1 MKTIW
6 KKIPASRIEMPDY
19 CERSVFEALVNALIH
34 RDYLINGS
42 EVHVDMFDDRL
53 LIYSPGGMPDGTQ
66 IQERDID
73 DIPSTRRNPILAD
86 IFARLGY
93 MERQGSGLSKIRTAY
108 ENTANYQPGL
118 EPTFRSNRVEF
129 TVKLPNLN
137 FKASS
142 NEALNE
148 AINEALTDN
157 QKMLLDMLRND
168 PTITQK
174 EIIERVS
181 LSRSTV
187 QRMIKE
193 LSELGRLERI
203 GSKKTGSWIVKE

>member
-1 MKTIW
+1 M
-6 KKIPASRIEMPDY
+6 
-19 CERSVFEALVNALIH
+19 RSVFEALVNDLIH

-42 EVHVDMFDDRL
+42 EVHMDMFDDRL
-53 LIYSPGGMPDGTQ
+53 VIYSPGGMPDGMQ

-93 MERQGSGLSKIRTAY
+93 MERQGSGLSKICTAY
-108 ENTANYQPGL
+108 ENAANYQAGM
-118 EPTFRSNRVEF
+118 EATFRSNRVEF

-137 FKASS
+137 FKASGD
-142 NEALNE
+142 EALNE
-148 AINEALTDN
+148 TLNEALTEK
-157 QKMLLDMLRND
+157 QKLLLDILRNN

-174 EIIERVS
+174 EIVESAS

-187 QRMIKE
+187 QR
-193 LSELGRLERI
+193 
-203 GSKKTGSWIVKE
+203 TVKAVSYTHLTLPTT

>member
-1 MKTIW
+1 
-6 KKIPASRIEMPDY
+6 
-19 CERSVFEALVNALIH
+19 
-34 RDYLINGS
+34 
-42 EVHVDMFDDRL
+42 
-53 LIYSPGGMPDGTQ
+53 MPDGTQ
-66 IQERDID
+66 IQGRDID

-108 ENTANYQPGL
+108 ENAANYQPGL
-118 EPTFRSNRVEF
+118 EPTFRSNRMEF
-129 TVKLPNLN
+129 TVKLANLN

-142 NEALNE
+142 
-148 AINEALTDN
+148 NEALTDN

>member
-1 MKTIW
+1 M
-6 KKIPASRIEMPDY
+6 
-19 CERSVFEALVNALIH
+19 
-34 RDYLINGS
+34 
-42 EVHVDMFDDRL
+42 
-53 LIYSPGGMPDGTQ
+53 
-66 IQERDID
+66 
-73 DIPSTRRNPILAD
+73 
-86 IFARLGY
+86 
-93 MERQGSGLSKIRTAY
+93 
-108 ENTANYQPGL
+108 
-118 EPTFRSNRVEF
+118 EF

-157 QKMLLDMLRND
+157 QKMLLDMLRKD

-187 QRMIKE
+187 QRMIKDMPYN
-193 LSELGRLERI
+193 SC
-203 GSKKTGSWIVKE
+203 SS

>member
-1 MKTIW
+1 
-6 KKIPASRIEMPDY
+6 
-19 CERSVFEALVNALIH
+19 
-34 RDYLINGS
+34 
-42 EVHVDMFDDRL
+42 MFDDRL
-53 LIYSPGGMPDGTQ
+53 VIYSPGGMPDGTQ

-93 MERQGSGLSKIRTAY
+93 MERQGSGLSKICTAY
-108 ENTANYQPGL
+108 ENAANYQPGL

-148 AINEALTDN
+148 TINEALSDN
-157 QKMLLDMLRND
+157 QKTLLGILRSE

-174 EIIERVS
+174 EIIERTS
-181 LSRSTV
+181 LSRSTI
-187 QRMIKE
+187 QRAIKE
-193 LSELGRLERI
+193 LTEMGRLERT
-203 GSKKTGSWIVKE
+203 GSKKTGSWVVKE

>member
-1 MKTIW
+1 M
-6 KKIPASRIEMPDY
+6 
-19 CERSVFEALVNALIH
+19 VNALIH

-53 LIYSPGGMPDGTQ
+53 VIYSPGGMPDGTQ

-93 MERQGSGLSKIRTAY
+93 MERQGSGLSKIRIAY
-108 ENTANYQPGL
+108 ETAANYQLGM

-137 FKASS
+137 F
-142 NEALNE
+142 NMPNGTLNGTLNE
-148 AINEALTDN
+148 EEKMILDIFRSNPQISLTALGEMISFSRRNLQRIT
-157 QKMLLDMLRND
+157 KKLR
-168 PTITQK
+168 
-174 EIIERVS
+174 EEGYLERV
-181 LSRSTV
+181 
-187 QRMIKE
+187 
-193 LSELGRLERI
+193 
-203 GSKKTGSWIVKE
+203 GSKKSGSWIVKD